1 MLRVRL
7 LGGLTVEIDGRE
19 VEVPGSWRARP
30 LLGWLALHPGS
41 HRRSEVAAR
50 FWPDIL
56 DTSARASLRTSLWA
70 LRRVLGPSADALIA
84 TRERV
89 GLSAGAS
96 VWIDTSAFSE
106 LLGADRLEEALT
118 LCRGELLAGLDDD
131 WVYEARDEHRDR
143 TVETLGRLA
152 ERAEA
157 AGDLRRALGWTRRQ
171 VELDPLAEGAHH
183 ELIRRLAAAGDRVH
197 AIACYE
203 RLRERLQSE
212 LGLAP
217 SPATQQLVQTLRTE
231 VCGQQRANAARGG
244 TSRPSR
250 RHATPGRLPIQ
261 GSSWEPGAP
270 FPAPPRLLSQA
281 HGPFV
286 GREAELERL
295 RRVWAETCEAG
306 ELGFVLLAGEAGI
319 GKTRLAAE
327 LARTVGS
334 QGAIVLHGY
343 AEEDA
348 VLAHQPFVEA
358 IRHYVAVASP
368 AELRGRVEP
377 HGGELERILPELA
390 TRLPELGETA
400 ARASDPP
407 RYLMF
412 EAVTSLLVTLSSEAP
427 VLLVLDDL
435 HWADRSTAAL
445 LGHLLCSRRKARVLV
460 VGAYRESEL
469 VPAGPLADAL
479 AGLLREQPIER
490 LRLCGL
496 DETQVVELARGR
508 GSDAELAASI
518 HAETEGN
525 PFFVKEMLRHVAE
538 SGTRRLGLPESVKD
552 VIGQRLDRLS
562 VECVQVLTLSSVIG
576 QDFDVQTLERISK
589 LDGDGLIAALEEAVR
604 AGILAE
610 VPHAFERFSFSH
622 ALIRQTLAA
631 RLTRT
636 RRGRIHARVGEALEE
651 LHAARLDPVLPQI
664 AHHYC
669 EAGRAGEADKAVEFA
684 VRAGE
689 QASYKLAHAEAVDF
703 YTRALAALSDHDGR
717 RRRIMLRRAVAYM
730 ALTHTILDAPGRVAA
745 GRI

>member
-7 LGGLTVEIDGRE
+7 LGGLTVEVDGHE
-19 VEVPGSWRARP
+19 VEIPGSWRARS

-41 HRRSEVAAR
+41 HRRAEVAAR

-70 LRRVLGPSADALIA
+70 LRRLLGPGDALIA

-89 GLSAGAS
+89 GLSAGKS

-106 LLGADRLEEALT
+106 LLSADRLEEALK

-143 TVETLGRLA
+143 MVETLGRLA

-157 AGDLRRALGWTRRQ
+157 AGDLRRALGWTQQQ

-183 ELIRRLAAAGDRVH
+183 ELIRRLAAAGDRVR
-197 AIACYE
+197 AIANYE
-203 RLRERLQSE
+203 RLRERLQLE

-217 SPATQQLVQTLRTE
+217 SPATQKLVQTLRAE
-231 VCGQQRANAARGG
+231 DCGGKRANATRGG
-244 TSRPSR
+244 TSLPSR
-250 RHATPGRLPIQ
+250 RPASPGRLHIQ
-261 GSSWEPGAP
+261 GNSWEPGAS

-281 HGPFV
+281 RGLFV
-286 GREAELERL
+286 GREAETQRL
-295 RRVWAETCEAG
+295 RRVWADTCEAG
-306 ELGFVLLAGEAGI
+306 ELGFVLLVGEAGI

-327 LARTVGS
+327 LARTVGR

-348 VLAHQPFVEA
+348 LLAHQPFVEA

-368 AELRGRVEP
+368 GELRSRVEP
-377 HGGELERILPELA
+377 YGGELTRTLPELA
-390 TRLPELGETA
+390 AHLPELGKA
-400 ARASDPP
+400 AERSSEPP

-412 EAVTSLLVTLSSEAP
+412 EAVTSLLAKLSGEAP

-445 LGHLLCSRRKARVLV
+445 LAHVLCSRRKARLLI

-469 VPAGPLADAL
+469 VPAGPLAEAL

-490 LRLCGL
+490 LRLSGL
-496 DETQVVELARGR
+496 NETQVVELARGW
-508 GSDAELAASI
+508 GSNTELAASI

-538 SGTRRLGLPESVKD
+538 SGTPRVGLPDSVKE
-552 VIGQRLDRLS
+552 VIGQRLARLS

-589 LDGDGLIAALEEAVR
+589 LDGDSVVEALEEGVR

-636 RRGRIHARVGEALEE
+636 RRGRIHARVGQALEE
-651 LHAARLDPVLPQI
+651 LHAQRLDPVLAQI

-669 EAGRAGEADKAVEFA
+669 EAG
-684 VRAGE
+684 
-689 QASYKLAHAEAVDF
+689 S
-703 YTRALAALSDHDGR
+703 R
-717 RRRIMLRRAVAYM
+717 R
-730 ALTHTILDAPGRVAA
+730 
-745 GRI
+745 